1 MTSVS
6 KNVNIDELNEIVN
19 KYKYIYHCRI
29 KMKPIEVKSSTY
41 INFKKENNKQ
51 DPILKLVIMLEY
63 QNIKIFLLKVTFQTG
78 RKKFL

>member
-1 MTSVS
+1 MNFTIDQWNERFIGTLKNNIYKYMTSVS

-41 INFKKENNKQ
+41 INFKKENNK
-51 DPILKLVIMLEY
+51 
-63 QNIKIFLLKVTFQTG
+63 
-78 RKKFL
+78 

>member
-29 KMKPIEVKSSTY
+29 KIKPIEVKSSTY
-41 INFKKENNKQ
+41 INFKKENNK
-51 DPILKLVIMLEY
+51 
-63 QNIKIFLLKVTFQTG
+63 
-78 RKKFL
+78 

>member
-1 MTSVS
+1 MNFTIDQWNERFIGTLKNNIYKYTTSVS

-41 INFKKENNKQ
+41 INFKKENNK
-51 DPILKLVIMLEY
+51 
-63 QNIKIFLLKVTFQTG
+63 
-78 RKKFL
+78 